1 MSRNKSGYASI
12 IIRTKN
18 EERWIGYCLKKV
30 FEQVYNPG
38 FEVIVVDNQSTDNT
52 LQILERYPIKELK
65 TIDHYLPGKALNLGI
80 NSAEGDFIVTISAH
94 CVPEKNSW
102 LQKLLCNFMDEKIA
116 GVYGRQLPVSFSTS
130 YDVRD
135 MTITFGLDRRVQTKD
150 SFFHNANGAVR
161 TSVLQEV
168 PFDSEVTNIED
179 RLWANE
185 IIKHGY
191 QLVYEPGAAV
201 FHHHGLHQNND
212 PDRVRSTFSVLSNHE
227 SFSVEKVLPDSMK
240 PENLEMAVML
250 PAPKAVTDI
259 LIHSQIRSLLEDI
272 QAISYHKPTYVL
284 YEDPEVKN
292 LVEDVDVTAI
302 LRSDEIN
309 RPGLSLE
316 DVLSWGLQQI
326 ETGGYYPDAIL
337 YINPVYV
344 FRPEGLFELLLNDY
358 CYKGLDSVFSGY
370 ADYQNYW
377 IYDENNGYREFGE
390 GTLPRNIKHPIYKA
404 VFGLGCISHS
414 GLIRSGKLVGERVGI
429 IPIDDIKYTLKA
441 SDSSNQKIIQ
451 LLNQDRT

>member
-1 MSRNKSGYASI
+1 
-12 IIRTKN
+12 
-18 EERWIGYCLKKV
+18 
-30 FEQVYNPG
+30 
-38 FEVIVVDNQSTDNT
+38 
-52 LQILERYPIKELK
+52 
-65 TIDHYLPGKALNLGI
+65 
-80 NSAEGDFIVTISAH
+80 
-94 CVPEKNSW
+94 
-102 LQKLLCNFMDEKIA
+102 
-116 GVYGRQLPVSFSTS
+116 
-130 YDVRD
+130 
-135 MTITFGLDRRVQTKD
+135 
-150 SFFHNANGAVR
+150 
-161 TSVLQEV
+161 
-168 PFDSEVTNIED
+168 
-179 RLWANE
+179 

-370 ADYQNYW
+370 ADYQNY
-377 IYDENNGYREFGE
+377 
-390 GTLPRNIKHPIYKA
+390 
-404 VFGLGCISHS
+404 
-414 GLIRSGKLVGERVGI
+414 
-429 IPIDDIKYTLKA
+429 
-441 SDSSNQKIIQ
+441 
-451 LLNQDRT
+451 